1 MTGQKLKTI
10 STNKAT
16 NDKEKNTSDS
26 QNFLEFKSEQIKEKK
41 LIGKE
46 NGMKQILLEI
56 FCGEKLREVFQ
67 CYKKEILELKNPTNI
82 IWEVHLKMIS
92 KLLNIIKYAIT
103 KRHLKT
109 KKNH

>member
-1 MTGQKLKTI
+1 
-10 STNKAT
+10 
-16 NDKEKNTSDS
+16 
-26 QNFLEFKSEQIKEKK
+26 
-41 LIGKE
+41 
-46 NGMKQILLEI
+46 MKQILLEI

-109 KKNH
+109 KNSLKIQISHKFNLYPYNKKCLTILFPNIHTIKNTITITISFWYILF